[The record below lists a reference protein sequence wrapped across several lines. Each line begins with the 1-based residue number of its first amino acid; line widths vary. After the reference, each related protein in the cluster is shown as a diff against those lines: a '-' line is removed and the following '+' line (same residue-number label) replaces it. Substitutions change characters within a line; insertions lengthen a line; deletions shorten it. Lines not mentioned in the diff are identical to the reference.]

1 MKRTYAMLLA
11 IAVGI
16 TWYLHH
22 WLTRAAWIADFDP
35 IDRTYTGITTGWH
48 VLLEVWPLTLL
59 GVIVGS
65 IIWVGIC
72 VFSNATFE
80 QITFQ
85 RQQAILQAQL
95 DEARVELITE
105 QQRTQTADERARK
118 TVEVE
123 HQAAIEEQLRAR
135 ETRTWA
141 EQQVAALNVALGQE
155 KAARA
160 RAEKRAQNAAAGF
173 QRMKGK
179 RSVENSPA
187 HTPR

>member
-118 TVEVE
+118 TVEAE

-179 RSVENSPA
+179 RSVDKSPA